1 MKGVF
6 RFKQF
11 SVDQTGCAMKINT
24 DGVLLGALA
33 EANDPGNIL
42 DIGTGTGVIALMLAQ
57 RFTSAIIDAVEI
69 DETAAQTAGENFQD
83 SPFADRLNIS
93 HSSIQDFFNEYPDRK
108 YDLIVSNPPF
118 HLNSLESPKAGKS
131 LAKHTDEDFFE
142 DLMAGIANHL
152 TKNGTCWLILPLQAA
167 ELVNDIAGRNEL
179 YLQKRIAIYSF
190 KASEP
195 HREIVVFGK
204 QIGKILE
211 DKFVIYNQ
219 PKVYSEMY
227 VNSLKN
233 FFTIF

>member
-57 RFTSAIIDAVEI
+57 RFIACTIDAVEI
-69 DETAAQTAGENFQD
+69 DEAAAQTAGVNFEN
-83 SPFADRLNIS
+83 SPFTDRLNVFPLPV
-93 HSSIQDFFNEYPDRK
+93 QGFFNEHPERK

-131 LAKHTDEDFFE
+131 LAKHTGEDFFK
-142 DLMAGIANHL
+142 DLIVGVAKHL
-152 TKNGTCWLILPLQAA
+152 TNDGACWLILPLQAA
-167 ELVNDIAGRNEL
+167 ELVNDIAGRNGL
-179 YLQKRIAIYSF
+179 YLKKKIAIYSF
-190 KASEP
+190 EGSEP
-195 HREIVVFGK
+195 HREIVVFGFTEVSVEISK
-204 QIGKILE
+204 L
-211 DKFVIYNQ
+211 VIYKAVNN
-219 PKVYSEMY
+219 YSEEY
-227 VNSLKN
+227 KQLLQPY
-233 FFTIF
+233 FIAF

>member
-24 DGVLLGALA
+24 DGVLLGALT

-69 DETAAQTAGENFQD
+69 DEGAAQTAGRNLEN
-83 SPFADRLNIS
+83 SPFAGRLNIFPL
-93 HSSIQDFFNEYPDRK
+93 SIQGFFNEYPDRK

-131 LAKHTDEDFFE
+131 LAKHTDGDFFE
-142 DLMAGIANHL
+142 DLISGVAKHL
-152 TKNGTCWLILPLQAA
+152 TKNGVCWLILPLQAA
-167 ELVNDIAGRNEL
+167 ELASNIAGRNGL
-179 YLQKRIAIYSF
+179 YLQKKITIHSF
-190 KASEP
+190 EGSEP
-195 HREIVVFGK
+195 HREILVLGFMETSVEVSK
-204 QIGKILE
+204 L
-211 DKFVIYNQ
+211 VIYKAVNN
-219 PKVYSEMY
+219 YSEEY
-227 VNSLKN
+227 KQLLQPYFIN
-233 FFTIF
+233 F